1 MAINVFKRFVTM
13 NLKPRKNCLAGEST
27 ISKVSLPGLTI
38 VYSLIDDDNF
48 IHALRVY
55 RDRMSG
61 AIRLQASV
69 HEGDM
74 RRYVIAKPIDIL
86 RSKRSQGHPCGQ
98 PL

>member
-1 MAINVFKRFVTM
+1 MGISVFKIFVTM
-13 NLKPRKNCLAGEST
+13 NLRPRKSYLAGEYNIYPYVGPLST
-27 ISKVSLPGLTI
+27 NA

-74 RRYVIAKPIDIL
+74 RRYLLQNPHVFL
-86 RSKRSQGHPCGQ
+86 C
-98 PL
+98 